1 VLFFLLTSTILNPP
15 KFDNLKEQ
23 MGAYTFA
30 FSIRSHIHDT
40 FQASWINS
48 KGAIDFTTEVLGMS
62 KADIAQKF
70 ELWAIAR
77 ENGTFTNLLL
87 SSPFFHSLTS
97 ISP

>member
-1 VLFFLLTSTILNPP
+1 
-15 KFDNLKEQ
+15 

-30 FSIRSHIHDT
+30 FSMCHIHDT
-40 FQASWINS
+40 FQASWIDS

-77 ENGTFTNLLL
+77 ENGMFNLL
-87 SSPFFHSLTS
+87 SSSPFSYFCRFHAH
-97 ISP
+97 